1 MAGDLRHLCKKQ
13 LAIDII
19 VNKQLSARFCAY
31 RLILFETKL
40 DCCGGAVMGLFD
52 SLLGRRTPEPPPLT
66 PAQRATQEAERKK
79 REEEAEQQRI
89 QSVWPKIEQ
98 KCSNRSVI
106 SGRAERTEKRPR
118 HEQELVF
125 TVDGLTAYMPIS
137 QISTEFVSDIN
148 AYVGKT
154 MNFRI
159 TNVNSYTH
167 EITLSARVILEEEK
181 RKKRERLEAERR
193 QREEEARRY
202 QRLLARIAYKDYVT
216 ATVISTQKTGV
227 KVRLEDDLCEGEQ
240 VEAWIHI
247 SQLANKYV
255 KDPTE
260 VVKDGE
266 KVRACVKVKPSGNE
280 LELSI
285 REYEEKESKRRKDE
299 AFSELKEGSCVRGK
313 VTKILPKKVFVD
325 LGGIDGSINIAE
337 LSTSF
342 VDDPNEIVRLGDEV
356 EAVVT
361 TIDREN
367 NRINLSIRKLLEV
380 KAKQRLR
387 ERKSS
392 EEYKN
397 VNNRNLHFEGPLCLR
412 LNADRDPVESKLNSL
427 SESKDNLFRLFPD
440 IANMPA
446 DNKLETL
453 LRSTFP
459 DGIKMRVYIR
469 NLTFEGQNGK
479 KVLAIR
485 PVITP
490 GCYLQSV
497 LKPGMSLMF
506 KGRVR
511 GKEFVVDSIYDTT
524 DTEQLDYEVMCDVT
538 PFRDLSRVQ
547 QNFLF
552 DVLEQAASITKH
564 TSTRLD
570 EWESYLRW
578 KRTVAQQQIAGCKY
592 YSVSYDETKAQLVFE
607 LVAESKEV
615 FGSFRRNLRSRDI
628 LAFGNN
634 YSSETWEFAFNKD
647 GDRKGRRS
655 RGVRLGKFNGILA
668 QGYLDDL
675 PEGYTVPLTPK
686 DESSLRASF
695 DTPYMARVAY
705 DLNDD
710 DADDVAEQELEPEE
724 EAEYVRSTL
733 LSNYH
738 NQGFLALSAAGQFA
752 LISRF
757 ERAIGGLRDDRSKS
771 PNLALWL
778 FDATRA
784 RLPKPEM
791 SVKVDEWLNP
801 GIASNENQ
809 KTAVQ
814 KMLDAPDL
822 CLVQGPPGTGKTTV
836 IAEAIYQMAKRG
848 QRVLIASQSNDAVDN
863 ALDRLAES
871 PQIRAIRLGQKSR
884 RKAHMD
890 GYAPHKYSEDE
901 AVRSYYAS
909 VSSAL
914 SRSWIDGWDAL
925 DAKVGEL
932 DKDARDARYFKDDIA
947 RLRKRHAEHQGLLND
962 LKKKLGEQLSSLE
975 VAQSAHE
982 ALVQEQGQS
991 VVLRTMLSGHVEGK
1005 LFLSS
1010 RQLEVI
1016 VPALSGSLE
1025 EALSDG
1031 LKVIP
1036 SPMQL
1041 GVQSELA
1048 LNTSIE
1054 IAASSAGTLRT
1065 LLKKIESANGPADSG
1080 EIEALQRQLK
1090 DYQSR
1095 MLAAMDDGDEEA
1107 EAQWKK
1113 RRGEVKL
1120 AIDRIKSST
1129 GAIVLDDAEVD
1140 VLSPERSSELEAGNT
1155 DDVAML
1161 IRRFLDKWGDA
1172 ISGAL
1177 TALDS
1182 IRDEAPREDPDAI
1195 IESIK
1200 TTRGRIKTE
1209 EAKSSSYADE
1219 IAQKAE
1225 TLTSLAEKYSAPS
1238 ATADAVIAAIEKA
1251 REAHVARMESQKP
1264 MRTAWEPVIRGFKDR
1279 LDSSEVAD
1287 YDNDYFKRIYINACN
1302 VVGISC
1308 TDDMRN
1314 LDENGFEAF
1323 DVVIIDEVS
1332 KATPPEILIPL
1343 MKARKAILVGDHRQ
1357 LPPMFDEHEKSY
1369 SELISD
1375 PESIPED
1382 LRPLM
1387 TGESFTKFQ
1396 RMVTSSLFKEYFEV
1410 ADESIKHSLLVQYRM
1425 HSDIMD
1431 IINRFYDGRLEAGL
1445 SKASETRLKNHGLT
1459 LKGVDGGSFITP
1471 DRHAFW
1477 IDSSFLP
1484 DGTPVYESFPGR
1496 STSAC
1501 NYLEVEAIV
1510 ELLKRM
1516 ATEYRTLGFG
1526 KGHGKSVGVI
1536 SFYQS
1541 QVNELRRRFKTAKK
1555 SFDFSAIDV
1564 DINTVDRFQGKEK
1577 NIIIVSLVRNN
1588 KSARASKHVVAFER
1602 INVAFSRAQEL
1613 LVIVGAKHMY
1623 DGLQVD
1629 LPNMD
1634 TGEIRNVPVYRY
1646 ILEDLNLKGCLRST
1660 SQIIGEESA
1669 KRVVSDV
1676 EKNRSKNE
1684 AR

>member
-1 MAGDLRHLCKKQ
+1 
-13 LAIDII
+13 
-19 VNKQLSARFCAY
+19 
-31 RLILFETKL
+31 
-40 DCCGGAVMGLFD
+40 MGLFD
-52 SLLGRRTPEPPPLT
+52 SLFGRRTPEPPPLT

-181 RKKRERLEAERR
+181 RKKRESLEAERR

-216 ATVISTQKTGV
+216 ATVISIQKTGV

-285 REYEEKESKRRKDE
+285 REYEERESKRRKDE

-367 NRINLSIRKLLEV
+367 DRINLSIRKLLKA

-552 DVLEQAASITKH
+552 DVLKQAASIAKH

-607 LVAESKEV
+607 LVAESEEV
-615 FGSFRRNLRSRDI
+615 FGSFKRNLRSRDI

-863 ALDRLAES
+863 ALDRLAEN

-932 DKDARDARYFKDDIA
+932 DKDVRDARFFKDDIA
-947 RLRKRHAEHQGLLND
+947 RLRQRHAEHQERLNA
-962 LKKKLGEQLSSLE
+962 LRKELGEQQASLE
-975 VAQSAHE
+975 LAQSARE
-982 ALVQEQGQS
+982 ALVQEQRQADI
-991 VVLRTMLSGHVEGK
+991 LRAVLSGHDEERF
-1005 LFLSS
+1005 FLSN
-1010 RQLEVI
+1010 RQLEAVA
-1016 VPALSGSLE
+1016 PALSRSLD

-1031 LKVIP
+1031 LRVVP
-1036 SPMQL
+1036 SPMQP

-1048 LNTSIE
+1048 LNTSIA
-1054 IAASSAGTLRT
+1054 IAASSASTLKA
-1065 LLKKIESANGPADSG
+1065 LLTKIEAADEPTDSG

-1090 DYQSR
+1090 DFQSR
-1095 MLAAMDDGDEEA
+1095 MLAAMDDGDEDA
-1107 EAQWKK
+1107 EALWRK
-1113 RRGEVKL
+1113 RRKEVKL

-1129 GAIVLDDAEVD
+1129 GAIVLDDVETD
-1140 VLSPERSSELEAGNT
+1140 VLSPERRSELEAGNT
-1155 DDVAML
+1155 DAIAAS
-1161 IRRFLDKWGDA
+1161 IRRFLGDWDNA
-1172 ISGAL
+1172 ISNAL

-1182 IRDEAPREDPDAI
+1182 ISDTASHEDPDSI

-1200 TTRGRIKTE
+1200 ATRGRIETE
-1209 EAKSSSYADE
+1209 EAKSSSCADE

-1225 TLTSLAEKYSAPS
+1225 TLNVLAAKYAAPS
-1238 ATADAVIAAIEKA
+1238 ATADAVIGTIEKA
-1251 REAHVARMESQKP
+1251 REAHMARLESQTS
-1264 MRTAWEPVIRGFKDR
+1264 MRKVWEAVIRGFKDR
-1279 LDSSEVAD
+1279 LDNSEVAD

-1387 TGESFTKFQ
+1387 TGENFTKFQ
-1396 RMVTSSLFKEYFEV
+1396 RMVTSSLFKEYFEA

-1471 DRHAFW
+1471 DRHAYW
-1477 IDSSFLP
+1477 IDSSSLP

-1501 NYLEVEAIV
+1501 NYLEVEAII

-1516 ATEYRTLGFG
+1516 AAEYRALGFG
-1526 KGHGKSVGVI
+1526 KGHRKSVGVI

-1541 QVNELRRRFKTAKK
+1541 QVNELRRRFKAAKK
-1555 SFDFSAIDV
+1555 SFDFSPIDV

-1577 NIIIVSLVRNN
+1577 NIIIASLVRNN
-1588 KSARASKHVVAFER
+1588 RSARASKHVVAFER
-1602 INVAFSRAQEL
+1602 INVAFSRAQEM

-1634 TGEIRNVPVYRY
+1634 TGEVRNVPVYRY
-1646 ILEDLNLKGCLRST
+1646 ILEDLNMKGCLRST

-1669 KRVVSDV
+1669 RRVVSDV

>member
-1 MAGDLRHLCKKQ
+1 
-13 LAIDII
+13 
-19 VNKQLSARFCAY
+19 
-31 RLILFETKL
+31 
-40 DCCGGAVMGLFD
+40 MGLFD
-52 SLLGRRTPEPPPLT
+52 SLFGRRTPEPPPLT

-181 RKKRERLEAERR
+181 RKKRESLEAERR

-216 ATVISTQKTGV
+216 ATVISIQKTGV

-285 REYEEKESKRRKDE
+285 REYEERESKRRKDE

-367 NRINLSIRKLLEV
+367 DRINLSIRKLLKA

-552 DVLEQAASITKH
+552 DVLKQAASIAKH

-607 LVAESKEV
+607 LVAESEEV
-615 FGSFRRNLRSRDI
+615 FGSFKRNLRSRDI

-863 ALDRLAES
+863 ALDRLAEN

-932 DKDARDARYFKDDIA
+932 DKDVRDARFFKDDIA
-947 RLRKRHAEHQGLLND
+947 RLRQRHAEHQERLNA
-962 LKKKLGEQLSSLE
+962 LRKELGEQQASLE
-975 VAQSAHE
+975 LAQSARE
-982 ALVQEQGQS
+982 ALVQEQRQADI
-991 VVLRTMLSGHVEGK
+991 LRAVLSGHDEERF
-1005 LFLSS
+1005 FLSN
-1010 RQLEVI
+1010 RQLEAVA
-1016 VPALSGSLE
+1016 PALSRSLD

-1031 LKVIP
+1031 LRVVP
-1036 SPMQL
+1036 SPMQP

-1048 LNTSIE
+1048 LNTSIA
-1054 IAASSAGTLRT
+1054 IAASSASTLKA
-1065 LLKKIESANGPADSG
+1065 LLTKIEAADEPTDSG

-1090 DYQSR
+1090 DFQSR
-1095 MLAAMDDGDEEA
+1095 MLAAMDDGDEDA
-1107 EAQWKK
+1107 EALWRK
-1113 RRGEVKL
+1113 RRKEVKL

-1129 GAIVLDDAEVD
+1129 GAIVLDDVETD
-1140 VLSPERSSELEAGNT
+1140 VLSPERRSELEAGNT
-1155 DDVAML
+1155 DAIAAS
-1161 IRRFLDKWGDA
+1161 IRRFLGDWDNA
-1172 ISGAL
+1172 ISNAL

-1182 IRDEAPREDPDAI
+1182 ISDTASHEDPDSI

-1200 TTRGRIKTE
+1200 ATRGRIETE
-1209 EAKSSSYADE
+1209 EAKSSSCADE

-1225 TLTSLAEKYSAPS
+1225 TLNVLAAKYAAPS
-1238 ATADAVIAAIEKA
+1238 ATADAVIGTIEKA
-1251 REAHVARMESQKP
+1251 REAHMARLESQTS
-1264 MRTAWEPVIRGFKDR
+1264 MRKVWEAVIRGFKDR
-1279 LDSSEVAD
+1279 LDNSEVAD

-1387 TGESFTKFQ
+1387 TGENFTKFQ
-1396 RMVTSSLFKEYFEV
+1396 RMVTSSLFKEYFEA

-1471 DRHAFW
+1471 DKHAYW
-1477 IDSSFLP
+1477 IDSSSLP

-1501 NYLEVEAIV
+1501 NYLEVEAII

-1516 ATEYRTLGFG
+1516 AAEYRALGFG
-1526 KGHGKSVGVI
+1526 KGHRKSVGVI

-1541 QVNELRRRFKTAKK
+1541 QVNELRRRFKAAKK
-1555 SFDFSAIDV
+1555 SFDFSPIDV

-1577 NIIIVSLVRNN
+1577 NIIIASLVRNN
-1588 KSARASKHVVAFER
+1588 RSARASKHVVAFER
-1602 INVAFSRAQEL
+1602 INVAFSRAQEM

-1634 TGEIRNVPVYRY
+1634 TGEVRNVPVYRY
-1646 ILEDLNLKGCLRST
+1646 ILEDLNMKGCLRST

-1669 KRVVSDV
+1669 RRVVSDV

>member
-1 MAGDLRHLCKKQ
+1 
-13 LAIDII
+13 
-19 VNKQLSARFCAY
+19 
-31 RLILFETKL
+31 
-40 DCCGGAVMGLFD
+40 MGLFD
-52 SLLGRRTPEPPPLT
+52 GLFGRRTPEPPPLT
-66 PAQRATQEAERKK
+66 PAQRAAQEAERKK
-79 REEEAEQQRI
+79 REAEAEQRRI
-89 QSVWPKIEQ
+89 QSIWPSIEQ
-98 KCSNRSVI
+98 KYSNRSVL
-106 SGRAERTEKRPR
+106 SGRAERTEKRYR

-137 QISTEFVSDIN
+137 QISTEYVSDIN

-154 MNFRI
+154 MRFRI
-159 TNVNSYTH
+159 TSVNSYSH
-167 EITLSARVILEEEK
+167 EITLSARVILEEERQKEREK
-181 RKKRERLEAERR
+181 RMEEERKRREAERR

-216 ATVISTQKTGV
+216 ATVISIQKTGV

-247 SQLANKYV
+247 SQLANKFV
-255 KDPTE
+255 NHPTE
-260 VVKDGE
+260 VVKVGD
-266 KVRACVKVKPSGNE
+266 KVRTCAKVKPSGNE

-285 REYEEKESKRRKDE
+285 REYEEKESKRRKEE
-299 AFSELKEGSCVRGK
+299 AFSELKEGSVVRGT
-313 VTKILPKKVFVD
+313 VTKILPKTVFVD
-325 LGGIDGSINIAE
+325 LGGIDGSIFIAE

-342 VDDPNEIVRLGDEV
+342 VKDPNEIVRIGDEI
-356 EAVVT
+356 EAVVLKADRNT
-361 TIDREN
+361 ERID
-367 NRINLSIRKLLEV
+367 LSV
-380 KAKQRLR
+380 KKLR
-387 ERKSS
+387 EAKVQQIVDS
-392 EEYKN
+392 EDYRN
-397 VNNRNLHFEGPLCLR
+397 VDNKKLHFEGPLCLR
-412 LNADRDPVESKLNSL
+412 LNADRDPIESKLNSL

-552 DVLEQAASITKH
+552 DVLEQAASIAKH

-607 LVAESKEV
+607 LVAESEEV
-615 FGSFRRNLRSRDI
+615 FGSFKRNLRSRDI

-863 ALDRLAES
+863 ALDRLAEN

-932 DKDARDARYFKDDIA
+932 DKDVRDARFFKDDIA
-947 RLRKRHAEHQGLLND
+947 RLRQRHAEHQERLNA
-962 LKKKLGEQLSSLE
+962 LRKELGEQQASLE
-975 VAQSAHE
+975 LAQSARE
-982 ALVQEQGQS
+982 ALVQEQRQADI
-991 VVLRTMLSGHVEGK
+991 LRAVLSGHDEERF
-1005 LFLSS
+1005 FLSN
-1010 RQLEVI
+1010 RQLEAVA
-1016 VPALSGSLE
+1016 PALSRSLD

-1031 LKVIP
+1031 LRVVP
-1036 SPMQL
+1036 SPMQP

-1048 LNTSIE
+1048 LNTSIA
-1054 IAASSAGTLRT
+1054 IAASSASTLKA
-1065 LLKKIESANGPADSG
+1065 LLTKIEAADEPTDSG

-1090 DYQSR
+1090 DFQSR
-1095 MLAAMDDGDEEA
+1095 MLAAMDDGDEDA
-1107 EAQWKK
+1107 EALWRK
-1113 RRGEVKL
+1113 RRKEVKL

-1129 GAIVLDDAEVD
+1129 GAIVLDDVETD
-1140 VLSPERSSELEAGNT
+1140 VLSPERRSELEAGNT
-1155 DDVAML
+1155 DAIAAS
-1161 IRRFLDKWGDA
+1161 IRRFLGDWDNA
-1172 ISGAL
+1172 ISNAL

-1182 IRDEAPREDPDAI
+1182 ISDTASHEDPDSI

-1200 TTRGRIKTE
+1200 ATRGRIETE
-1209 EAKSSSYADE
+1209 EAKSSSCADE

-1225 TLTSLAEKYSAPS
+1225 TLNVLAAKYAAPS
-1238 ATADAVIAAIEKA
+1238 ATADAVIGTIEKA
-1251 REAHVARMESQKP
+1251 REAHMARLESQTS
-1264 MRTAWEPVIRGFKDR
+1264 MRKVWEAVIRGFKDR
-1279 LDSSEVAD
+1279 LDNSEVAD

-1387 TGESFTKFQ
+1387 TGENFTKFQ
-1396 RMVTSSLFKEYFEV
+1396 RMVTSSLFKEYFEA

-1471 DRHAFW
+1471 DRHAYW

-1501 NYLEVEAIV
+1501 NYLEVEAII

-1516 ATEYRTLGFG
+1516 AAEYRALGFG
-1526 KGHGKSVGVI
+1526 KGHRKSVGVI

-1541 QVNELRRRFKTAKK
+1541 QVNELRRRFKAAKK
-1555 SFDFSAIDV
+1555 SFDFSPIDV

-1577 NIIIVSLVRNN
+1577 NIIIASLVRNN
-1588 KSARASKHVVAFER
+1588 RSARASKHVVAFER
-1602 INVAFSRAQEL
+1602 INVAFSRAQEM

-1634 TGEIRNVPVYRY
+1634 TGEVRNVPVYRY
-1646 ILEDLNLKGCLRST
+1646 ILEDLNMKGCLRST

-1669 KRVVSDV
+1669 RRVVSDV